1 MSKITTNRINVF
13 KINSN
18 FSLANFSNINGYKK
32 VFSDKNSCLFIQKDK
47 VSTPEWSKFIS
58 ALSPSF
64 SFENRSNSFIYF
76 RVYKTSLYALTG
88 GYGHKVI
95 QDYIEDEFGLNVA
108 LRLINN
114 LSVSSIHQFSIKSQ
128 TRQIQRSVANYNP
141 SFDSENY
148 NKILKSISGKG
159 VFLKKDFL
167 IQGKSSVVLRTEND
181 ITKIDLVLDE
191 IENILGQKEK
201 VEIFK
206 SYKQVKD
213 KSLISRLDFGLYR
226 KLYKFYLGRGDS
238 STLYLDLPDTF
249 KRFDYSK
256 YEILISGKNIEINEL
271 DINEIQSMIYDVFKE
286 SLSIKNILSAR
297 ITGVSIEGEP
307 DVYHNSSLNKLIVC
321 ESILDNQS
329 YIKLDGKWFKILDN
343 IIQFIDDKI
352 KNISV
357 ERGYLPDWNV
367 KDIEKIILFNNSIG
381 KKSYAEQV
389 YNGKLA
395 EDANFKLLDRDLIQL
410 RGHSKIELADLYDF
424 SKNRFI
430 HVKNTWGAQASY
442 LFSQAFVSSA
452 LYANSKDFR
461 NKCQEHFGIESSERK
476 TIVIAIAIES
486 KKINDFPLNMSYFAK
501 LSLYNAV
508 SNIRNNGYDV
518 VLAPISIT

>member
-1 MSKITTNRINVF
+1 MSKIKTNRINVF

-18 FSLANFSNINGYKK
+18 FSLATFSNVNGYNK
-32 VFSDKNSCLFIQKDK
+32 VFSDENSCLFIQKDK
-47 VSTPEWSKFIS
+47 VSIPEWSKFIS

-108 LRLINN
+108 LRLIDN
-114 LSVSSIHQFSIKSQ
+114 LSVSSLHQFSIKSQ

-141 SFDSENY
+141 GVDNENY

-159 VFLKKDFL
+159 RFLGKDFL
-167 IQGKSSVVLRTEND
+167 IQGKSSIVLRTEND
-181 ITKIDLVLDE
+181 ITKVDSVLDE
-191 IENILGQKEK
+191 IENILELEEK
-201 VEIFK
+201 VDIFK

-226 KLYKFYLGRGDS
+226 KLYKFYLGKGDS
-238 STLYLDLPDTF
+238 STLYLDLPDAF

-256 YEILISGKNIEINEL
+256 YRMLINRKNIEVNEL
-271 DINEIQSMIYDVFKE
+271 DINEIKSRLYEEFQDG
-286 SLSIKNILSAR
+286 LSIKNILSLR
-297 ITGVSIEGEP
+297 INGISIEGVS
-307 DVYHNSSLNKLIVC
+307 DIYHNSSLDRLIVC
-321 ESILDNQS
+321 ESMLDNQY
-329 YIKLDGKWFKILDN
+329 YIKLDGKWFRVLDN

-367 KDIEKIILFNNSIG
+367 RDIENIILFNNSIG

-389 YNGKLA
+389 YNEKLT
-395 EDANFKLLDRDLIQL
+395 EDNNFKLLDRNLIQL
-410 RGHSKIELADLYDF
+410 GSHSKIELADLYDS

-452 LYANSKDFR
+452 LYANSKEFR
-461 NKCQEHFGIESSERK
+461 DKCQERFEIQSSERK
-476 TIVIAIAIES
+476 TIVIAMAIES

-518 VLAPISIT
+518 VLVPISII

>member
-1 MSKITTNRINVF
+1 MSKIKTNRINVF

-18 FSLANFSNINGYKK
+18 FSLADFSNVNGYKK

-47 VSTPEWSKFIS
+47 ASTPEWSKFIS

-76 RVYKTSLYALTG
+76 RIYKTSLYALTG

-108 LRLINN
+108 LRLIDN
-114 LSVSSIHQFSIKSQ
+114 LSVSSLHQFSIKSQ
-128 TRQIQRSVANYNP
+128 IRQIQRSVANYNP
-141 SFDSENY
+141 GVDNENY

-159 VFLKKDFL
+159 CFLGKDFL

-191 IENILGQKEK
+191 IENILGQEEK
-201 VEIFK
+201 VNIFK

-213 KSLISRLDFGLYR
+213 KRLISRLDFGLYR
-226 KLYKFYLGRGDS
+226 KLYKFYLGRGEA
-238 STLYLDLPDTF
+238 STLYLDLPDAF

-256 YEILISGKNIEINEL
+256 YKILINGRNIEANEL
-271 DINEIQSMIYDVFKE
+271 DINEIKSRLYEEFQDG
-286 SLSIKNILSAR
+286 LSIKNILSLR
-297 ITGVSIEGEP
+297 IDGILIEGG
-307 DVYHNSSLNKLIVC
+307 DDIYNNSSLDRLIVC
-321 ESILDNQS
+321 ESMLDNQC
-329 YIKLDGKWFKILDN
+329 YIKLDGKWFQVLDN

-357 ERGYLPDWNV
+357 EIGYLPDWNV
-367 KDIEKIILFNNSIG
+367 IDIENIILFNNSIG

-389 YNGKLA
+389 YNEKLA
-395 EDANFKLLDRDLIQL
+395 EDNNFTLLDRNLIQL
-410 RGHSKIELADLYDF
+410 GSHSKIELADLYDS

-442 LFSQAFVSSA
+442 LFSQAFVSSE
-452 LYANSKDFR
+452 LYVNSKDFR
-461 NKCQEHFGIESSERK
+461 DECQKHFKIQSSERK
-476 TIVIAIAIES
+476 TIVIAMAIES

-518 VLAPISIT
+518 VLAPISII